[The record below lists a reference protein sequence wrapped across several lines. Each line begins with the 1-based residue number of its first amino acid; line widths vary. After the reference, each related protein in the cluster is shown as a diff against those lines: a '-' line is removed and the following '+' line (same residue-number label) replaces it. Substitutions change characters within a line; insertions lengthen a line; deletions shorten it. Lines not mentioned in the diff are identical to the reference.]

1 MSRATEELMDML
13 HQLTAKTLLDEIQ
26 AAVSATDEDGNPIPV
41 NPQLIDKALKMLKD
55 NHITAP
61 ATNKPLNTL
70 ADELMSLD
78 VDLDREAA
86 NVRH

>member
-13 HQLTAKTLLDEIQ
+13 HQLTAKTLLEEIK
-26 AAVSATDEDGNPIPV
+26 AAVSAKDEDGNPVPV

-78 VDLDREAA
+78 VDLDQAAA
-86 NVRH
+86 NIRH